1 MKLTLPHATV
11 EKCIQKAGISFM
23 FAPAFHPAMKNIV
36 PVRKALGVRTIFN
49 ILGPLLNPA
58 ECSRQLIGVYSEPMV
73 KLMADVL
80 HALGVEHSLVV
91 FCGGEGLERGG
102 TAGRWRPS
110 GERRRRVATGRARAG
125 QVDCAGDWLA

>member
-1 MKLTLPHATV
+1 
-11 EKCIQKAGISFM
+11 M

-58 ECSRQLIGVYSEPMV
+58 ECSRGLIGVYSEPMV

-80 HALGVEHSLVV
+80 HALGVEHCLVV
-91 FCGGEGLERGG
+91 HCGGEAQNR
-102 TAGRWRPS
+102 T
-110 GERRRRVATGRARAG
+110 RARARAHAASETAHG
-125 QVDCAGDWLA
+125 WRR